1 MMDLI
6 YNIEDG
12 YDINHNLTIA
22 CPNRGIDNLMV
33 LLNNVNNV
41 DAHDTLTNN
50 EVLTASYLIDN
61 VTLFP
66 TDADPRRRNKVKYLV
81 EYIGNTLNV
90 LQARL
95 ATMP

>member
-33 LLNNVNNV
+33 LLNNINNTV
-41 DAHDTLTNN
+41 VHDAPNTTNN
-50 EVLTASYLIDN
+50 EISNCIVPY
-61 VTLFP
+61 
-66 TDADPRRRNKVKYLV
+66 R
-81 EYIGNTLNV
+81 
-90 LQARL
+90 QRL
-95 ATMP
+95 AFPD